1 MVWEPGRVTASGMWR
16 DKEQCLPG
24 SFQEEQPCPQLNSRH
39 LVFRAVRGLV
49 RKGMEFR
56 GLSNVV
62 VRTRIQG
69 EAGMRDPV
77 RKQQGQ
83 GPYALNVTDFS
94 LVKPVALTQTTS
106 SSPLSSSAPGAKE
119 GKER

>member
-1 MVWEPGRVTASGMWR
+1 MRICV
-16 DKEQCLPG
+16 
-24 SFQEEQPCPQLNSRH
+24 PCHEIPTCGQIVLTRE
-39 LVFRAVRGLV
+39 VVMKWLV